1 MSKVQNNFLTRRSIY
16 RFSNRDVEHN
26 YLEIGFEAARHAP
39 CHKQTHPWKFYI
51 MGKETR
57 NKIIPIVELMAREKA
72 IGSKEDI
79 KFGINKAISKIK
91 DAPALIAVT
100 TSININDTFRDEE
113 DYAATVCALHNFVLS
128 MWEQGIGSQWST
140 GSITRHD
147 MSYRALNISSE
158 EERIIGF
165 IRVGYPDVIPE
176 RKKKSISEIRFYLP

>member
-1 MSKVQNNFLTRRSIY
+1 
-16 RFSNRDVEHN
+16 
-26 YLEIGFEAARHAP
+26 
-39 CHKQTHPWKFYI
+39 

-72 IGSKEDI
+72 IDSKEDI